1 MCQRTVR
8 QETTMAKTGTLL
20 HDLYS
25 NKIRE
30 VAETAEAYSTDV
42 VRSSDVEKEVP
53 KVTEQHEKP
62 EV

>member
-8 QETTMAKTGTLL
+8 QETTMSKTGTLL
-20 HDLYS
+20 HDPYS

-30 VAETAEAYSTDV
+30 VAETTEASSTDV

-62 EV
+62 KV

>member
-8 QETTMAKTGTLL
+8 QETTMSKTGTLL

-30 VAETAEAYSTDV
+30 VAETTEASSTDV